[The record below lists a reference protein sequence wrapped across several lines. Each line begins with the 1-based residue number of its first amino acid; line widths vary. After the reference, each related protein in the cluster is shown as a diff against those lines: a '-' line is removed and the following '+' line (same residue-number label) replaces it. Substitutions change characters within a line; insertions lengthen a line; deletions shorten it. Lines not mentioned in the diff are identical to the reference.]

1 MFCFPSSGHVTQGCI
16 STVLNM
22 CPSPLGSHP
31 RSLSPFSTAL
41 LQQHRCLRENICFFC
56 TMSWKDVILDFK
68 LFFGCRGTEPFLFW
82 ADGLLEFKIT
92 CIVRKLQLYIY
103 GLDIWPENPHKVNGV
118 EIYGH
123 GRRVAPADDDAKGI
137 ECRSCR
143 AGDVQMCLWNL
154 VRLIGWESNQPG
166 CRLDSASLLFHCL
179 SLAHRQRCSAIL
191 RELAASAHAQ
201 NLRKGERQNEGER
214 GEGGSKG
221 NKAGRKNTR
230 FTECLTIPSLLH
242 TRGPFTVSHSTPLT
256 ALTAADL
263 QSRLALLLCV
273 ALTVFADLF
282 GGAVCV
288 MCYVVLVSAG
298 RNVLDSVPPTHCPPT
313 HGRLCIYTSGSSRSP
328 QSLCSFKSLSCIYP
342 SALFLHRWL
351 FRSAFL
357 LQPNLHTHHAI
368 NKNVCIALHS
378 ERARRVSASE
388 EKMLQ
393 SFFLIMSLVLYC
405 SGRLAS
411 MFQVWLSTRKPQRQL
426 WKSSRTFRD
435 DRSEILLERET
446 ELFWNIS
453 QWENCCFVSLIF
465 PPLNPPQKVR
475 GACNLNKWSPRWF
488 QHSVSPICAYI
499 LCYR

>member
-1 MFCFPSSGHVTQGCI
+1 MPDYT
-16 STVLNM
+16 L
-22 CPSPLGSHP
+22 
-31 RSLSPFSTAL
+31 SLS
-41 LQQHRCLRENICFFC
+41 
-56 TMSWKDVILDFK
+56 
-68 LFFGCRGTEPFLFW
+68 
-82 ADGLLEFKIT
+82 
-92 CIVRKLQLYIY
+92 
-103 GLDIWPENPHKVNGV
+103 
-118 EIYGH
+118 
-123 GRRVAPADDDAKGI
+123 
-137 ECRSCR
+137 
-143 AGDVQMCLWNL
+143 
-154 VRLIGWESNQPG
+154 
-166 CRLDSASLLFHCL
+166 
-179 SLAHRQRCSAIL
+179 
-191 RELAASAHAQ
+191 
-201 NLRKGERQNEGER
+201 
-214 GEGGSKG
+214 
-221 NKAGRKNTR
+221 
-230 FTECLTIPSLLH
+230 H

-256 ALTAADL
+256 APTAADL

-342 SALFLHRWL
+342 SALFLHRLL

-426 WKSSRTFRD
+426 WKSSRTFRETTEAKFSWRERQSSSGTLVSGRTAALCLSFFLHWTLLR
-435 DRSEILLERET
+435 RSEEHVTETSGALGDFSIL
-446 ELFWNIS
+446 S
-453 QWENCCFVSLIF
+453 
-465 PPLNPPQKVR
+465 PP
-475 GACNLNKWSPRWF
+475 
-488 QHSVSPICAYI
+488 SVPTFSATDSDVFDNYI
-499 LCYR
+499 

>member
-1 MFCFPSSGHVTQGCI
+1 MPDYI
-16 STVLNM
+16 L
-22 CPSPLGSHP
+22 
-31 RSLSPFSTAL
+31 SLS
-41 LQQHRCLRENICFFC
+41 
-56 TMSWKDVILDFK
+56 
-68 LFFGCRGTEPFLFW
+68 
-82 ADGLLEFKIT
+82 
-92 CIVRKLQLYIY
+92 
-103 GLDIWPENPHKVNGV
+103 
-118 EIYGH
+118 
-123 GRRVAPADDDAKGI
+123 
-137 ECRSCR
+137 
-143 AGDVQMCLWNL
+143 
-154 VRLIGWESNQPG
+154 
-166 CRLDSASLLFHCL
+166 
-179 SLAHRQRCSAIL
+179 
-191 RELAASAHAQ
+191 
-201 NLRKGERQNEGER
+201 
-214 GEGGSKG
+214 
-221 NKAGRKNTR
+221 
-230 FTECLTIPSLLH
+230 H
-242 TRGPFTVSHSTPLT
+242 TRGPFAVSDSTPLT

-263 QSRLALLLCV
+263 QPRLALLLCV

-357 LQPNLHTHHAI
+357 LQPNSHTHHAI

-378 ERARRVSASE
+378 ERTRRVSASE

-393 SFFLIMSLVLYC
+393 GFFLIMSLVLYC

-411 MFQVWLSTRKPQRQL
+411 MFQVWPSTRKPQRQL

-465 PPLNPPQKVR
+465 PPLTPPQKVR
-475 GACNLNKWSPRWF
+475 GACNWNKWSPRWF

>member
-1 MFCFPSSGHVTQGCI
+1 MPDYT
-16 STVLNM
+16 L
-22 CPSPLGSHP
+22 
-31 RSLSPFSTAL
+31 SLS
-41 LQQHRCLRENICFFC
+41 
-56 TMSWKDVILDFK
+56 
-68 LFFGCRGTEPFLFW
+68 
-82 ADGLLEFKIT
+82 
-92 CIVRKLQLYIY
+92 
-103 GLDIWPENPHKVNGV
+103 
-118 EIYGH
+118 
-123 GRRVAPADDDAKGI
+123 
-137 ECRSCR
+137 
-143 AGDVQMCLWNL
+143 
-154 VRLIGWESNQPG
+154 
-166 CRLDSASLLFHCL
+166 
-179 SLAHRQRCSAIL
+179 
-191 RELAASAHAQ
+191 
-201 NLRKGERQNEGER
+201 
-214 GEGGSKG
+214 
-221 NKAGRKNTR
+221 
-230 FTECLTIPSLLH
+230 H

-368 NKNVCIALHS
+368 NKDVCIALHS

-411 MFQVWLSTRKPQRQL
+411 MFQV
-426 WKSSRTFRD
+426 
-435 DRSEILLERET
+435 
-446 ELFWNIS
+446 
-453 QWENCCFVSLIF
+453 
-465 PPLNPPQKVR
+465 
-475 GACNLNKWSPRWF
+475 
-488 QHSVSPICAYI
+488 
-499 LCYR
+499 